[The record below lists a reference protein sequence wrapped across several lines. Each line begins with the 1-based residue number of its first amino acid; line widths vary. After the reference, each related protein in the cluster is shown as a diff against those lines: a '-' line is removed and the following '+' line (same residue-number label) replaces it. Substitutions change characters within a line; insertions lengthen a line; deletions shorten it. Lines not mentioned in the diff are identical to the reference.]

1 MGLQP
6 VKGTRDLLGEEIKA
20 FRTIVKTAQALLPL
34 YGFEEIETPIFES
47 SEVFAKTLGEAS
59 DIVMKEMYTFTDKG
73 EDSLTLRPEGT
84 AGVARALISNS
95 MFRELPIKLFYSG
108 PMFRRERPQ
117 KGRYRQFYQ
126 MGAELVG
133 AATPI
138 ADFEVIRL
146 GWSILEKLG
155 LLDSITL
162 EINSIGD
169 DDSRAKYKEALIV
182 YFKNVQSH
190 LSEDSKARI
199 ERNPLRILDSKSEQ
213 DAPFIEKAPKL
224 SEYLNE
230 ESRVFFENVKTLLKN
245 SGITAQV
252 NDRLVRGLDYYC
264 HTVFE
269 FTTNA
274 LGAQNAVLS
283 GGRYDGLISMMGGP
297 ATPGVGWGA
306 GIDRLALL
314 YMDKHKNVDTQGVPT
329 IGVVPLDNT
338 MENEAAR
345 WMDNLRSAGIPAQ
358 MPYSGNLSK
367 RLKKLERFN
376 CVGAIIV
383 GGSEDAQDQMQ
394 FKNFVNGEQKAILKT
409 DIVKTLQVHIEQC
422 RKK

>member
-1 MGLQP
+1 MSLQP
-6 VKGTRDLLGEEIKA
+6 IKGTRDLRGHEIIA
-20 FRTIVKTAQALLPL
+20 FRKIVQVAQKLLPM
-34 YGFEEIETPIFES
+34 YGFEEIETPIFEA
-47 SEVFAKTLGEAS
+47 SEVFSKTLGEAS
-59 DIVMKEMYTFTDKG
+59 DIVLKEMYTFTDKG
-73 EDSLTLRPEGT
+73 EDSITLRPEGT
-84 AGVARALISNS
+84 AGVARSIISNN
-95 MFRELPIKLFYSG
+95 MFRDLPLKLFYNG

-133 AATPI
+133 VTSPI

-146 GWSILEKLG
+146 GWTILKNLD

-169 DDSRAKYKEALIV
+169 DASRATYRDALKKYFL
-182 YFKNVQSH
+182 NVAKD
-190 LSEDSKARI
+190 LSEESQQRI

-213 DAPFIEKAPKL
+213 DAPYIQKAPRL
-224 SEYLNE
+224 SEYLNP
-230 ESRVFFENVKTLLKN
+230 ESKAFFENVQTLLKN
-245 SGITAQV
+245 AGVPFKI

-283 GGRYDGLISMMGGP
+283 GGRYDGLISMMGGA

-306 GIDRLALL
+306 GLDRLALL
-314 YMDKHKNVDTQGVPT
+314 YLDKHAALMESDKGAPT
-329 IGVVPLDNT
+329 MGVVPLDAS
-338 MENEAAR
+338 MELEAAR
-345 WMDNLRSAGIPAQ
+345 IMDVLRSNKIPAQ

-376 CVGAIIV
+376 CVGVLIV
-383 GGSEDAQDQMQ
+383 GGDEEAKNMVQ
-394 FKNFVNGEQKAILKT
+394 FKNYATNSQAPLAKE
-409 DIVKTLQVHIEQC
+409 DIVSAVQKLI
-422 RKK
+422 KG